1 MKVECV
7 PSNFSNLNLVT
18 ESKLVMYTSVA
29 NEER

>member
-7 PSNFSNLNLVT
+7 PSNFSNLNLGT